1 MSQNIIRKYVW
12 LIDTIHRAGMITF
25 KEINQRWI
33 DEEMSSNADPDK
45 RDLELRTFHKWR
57 DNIADIFGI
66 IIACRHV
73 GGYHYYI
80 ENADDLKRGNLRS
93 WIIDT
98 LAVSDLLVNNK
109 MLKDRIMLEEV
120 PEGREFLT
128 VILAAMKENHP
139 VNITY
144 QGFGR
149 PVTGPFPVQPYAV
162 RMFKQR
168 WYLVGYS
175 PSIDQIRIY
184 ALDRFKSIE
193 TVADQR
199 FELPSDFNVADYF
212 KECYGTVRGYE
223 EPQFVKL
230 RVYGFQV
237 NYIRSLRLHSSQEE
251 VASTEDYSDFTL
263 YLRPEYDFCQALLA
277 MGSDVEVLAPDWL
290 RNQLVATA
298 QAMCER
304 YGALSTTKPPSVPPE
319 GEAKQGSTPCT
330 SAPN

>member
-98 LAVSDLLVNNK
+98 LAVSDLLVSNK
-109 MLKDRIMLEEV
+109 MLKDRIMLE
-120 PEGREFLT
+120 
-128 VILAAMKENHP
+128 P
-139 VNITY
+139 VNSERDLLTLVLGAMRSNTALNIVY
-144 QGFGR
+144 GGFER
-149 PVTGPFPVQPYAV
+149 DDSGPFPVHPYAV

-168 WYLVGYS
+168 WYLVANS
-175 PSIDQIRIY
+175 PWIGQVRIY
-184 ALDRFKSIE
+184 ALDRIHSAEFIE
-193 TVADQR
+193 GEHFDMPVGFDVATY
-199 FELPSDFNVADYF
+199 FHDY
-212 KECYGTVRGYE
+212 YGTVRYLKK
-223 EPQFVKL
+223 PQRVKL
-230 RVYGFQV
+230 RVYDYQV
-237 NYIRSLRLHSSQEE
+237 NYVKSLPFHGSQWYSEAE
-251 VASTEDYSDFTL
+251 STDEYTVFNL
-263 YLRPEYDFCQALLA
+263 YVSPEYDFRQALLA
-277 MGSDVEVLAPDWL
+277 MGDDVEVLEPKWFRDELAAIA
-290 RNQLVATA
+290 R
-298 QAMCER
+298 AMCER
-304 YGALSTTKPPSVPPE
+304 YGVSSTTKPSSVPPE
-319 GEAKQGSTPCT
+319 EREAM
-330 SAPN
+330 

>member
-98 LAVSDLLVNNK
+98 LAVSDLLVSNK
-109 MLKDRIMLEEV
+109 MLKDRIMLE
-120 PEGREFLT
+120 
-128 VILAAMKENHP
+128 P
-139 VNITY
+139 VNSERDLLTLVLGAMRSNTALNIVY
-144 QGFGR
+144 GGFER
-149 PVTGPFPVQPYAV
+149 DDSGPFPVHPYAV

-168 WYLVGYS
+168 WYLVANS
-175 PSIDQIRIY
+175 PWIGQVRIY
-184 ALDRFKSIE
+184 ALDRIHSAEFIE
-193 TVADQR
+193 GEHFDMPVGFDVATY
-199 FELPSDFNVADYF
+199 FHDY
-212 KECYGTVRGYE
+212 YGTVRYLKK
-223 EPQFVKL
+223 PQRVKL
-230 RVYGFQV
+230 RVYDYQV
-237 NYIRSLRLHSSQEE
+237 NYVKSLPFHGSQWYSEAE
-251 VASTEDYSDFTL
+251 STDEYTVFNL
-263 YLRPEYDFCQALLA
+263 YVSPEYDFRQALLA
-277 MGSDVEVLAPDWL
+277 MGDDVEVLEPKWFRDELAAIA
-290 RNQLVATA
+290 R
-298 QAMCER
+298 AMCER
-304 YGALSTTKPPSVPPE
+304 YGVSSTTRPPSVPPE
-319 GEAKQGSTPCT
+319 EGEAI
-330 SAPN
+330 